1 MVKSALVL
9 SGGGGLGLAHI
20 GALKILEKNYTFE
33 YYAGVSAGAIVAAAH
48 AIGYSA
54 DKISTIIHDQN
65 FFALS
70 FDFSGSNFGVLRG
83 KKVFELL
90 EKVFEKKTFEDIKK
104 EGKILKIYATNFQ
117 TGERVEISSGKISDA
132 VRASLS
138 VPVLFEPVQKDGKWL
153 VDGGLSG
160 NFPISET
167 MQNYSGEKII
177 GIDVATSLNS
187 AVDFSEKTFFGKA
200 TGIQNTLERT
210 FRILFKNQ
218 QHFNPN
224 DPRLEIFTPDL
235 STFKTIDLTKLRAIE
250 SAGQKCIQNKYPLI
264 LPQE

>member
-54 DKISTIIHDQN
+54 DEISTIIHDQN

-90 EKVFEKKTFEDIKK
+90 DKVFEKKTFEDIKK

-117 TGERVEISSGKISDA
+117 TGERVEISSGRIDFA
-132 VRASLS
+132 VMASLS
-138 VPVLFEPVQKDGKWL
+138 VPLVFEPLFYQEKWL

-160 NFPISET
+160 NFPVEEVL
-167 MQNYSGEKII
+167 QNYAGKNIL
-177 GIDVATSLNS
+177 GIDVATSLNTES
-187 AVDFSEKTFFGKA
+187 DFSQKKFFGKA
-200 TGIQNTLERT
+200 EGMQKTLERT
-210 FRILFKNQ
+210 FRILFKSQ
-218 QHFNPN
+218 QHFDST
-224 DPRLEIFTPDL
+224 DPRLTIFTPDL
-235 STFKTIDLTKLRAIE
+235 SSFKTIDLHKLKMIE
-250 SAGQKCIQNKYPLI
+250 EAGEHCVRNTMA
-264 LPQE
+264 

>member
-1 MVKSALVL
+1 MQKAALSL

-20 GALKILEKNYTFE
+20 GALRILEQHHSFE
-33 YYAGVSAGAIVAAAH
+33 YYSGVSAGAIVSAAH
-48 AIGYSA
+48 AIGYTASE
-54 DKISTIIHDQN
+54 ISEIIHTQN
-65 FFALS
+65 FFHLA
-70 FDFSGSNFGVLRG
+70 FDFSGSNFGILRG
-83 KKVFELL
+83 KKVENLL
-90 EKVFEKKTFEDIKK
+90 TEVFQNTTFEELKK
-104 EGKILKIYATNFQ
+104 RGKTLVIFATDFS

-138 VPVLFEPVQKDGKWL
+138 VPVLFEPVQRDGKWL

-177 GIDVATSLNS
+177 GIDVATSLNTT
-187 AVDFSEKTFFGKA
+187 VDFSEKTFFGKA
-200 TGIQNTLERT
+200 AGIQNTLERT

-218 QHFNPN
+218 QHFNAN
-224 DPRLEIFTPDL
+224 DPRLEIFTPHL
-235 STFKTIDLTKLRAIE
+235 SEFKTIDLTKLRAIE
-250 SAGQKCIQNKYPLI
+250 SAGQQCIQNKYPLI